1 MEVVPKTYLA
11 PGKVCRGNPGFCG
24 LPRED
29 QIAARI
35 FMRPNSWDTPGHQ
48 ARKRGAKAQ
57 STNNSV
63 GPILMYAVFVFFLLR
78 PKATAYFTHSANVP
92 ND

>member
-1 MEVVPKTYLA
+1 
-11 PGKVCRGNPGFCG
+11 
-24 LPRED
+24 
-29 QIAARI
+29 
-35 FMRPNSWDTPGHQ
+35 MRPNSWDTPGHQ